1 MKVINE
7 HLGLYT
13 DFYELTMAEGYFLHG
28 RKDETAT
35 FDYFFREQ
43 PFNGGYV
50 IFAGLQNL
58 LESLIDMKYN
68 DADIEFLKKWG
79 FKEEFLDYLKK
90 FRFKGTINSVKEGE
104 IIFPNEPVLSVT
116 GNIIETQLIETMLL
130 NTINFQSLI
139 ATKAS
144 RIRQV
149 AGDKTFIDFGLR
161 RAQSLGGIHAS
172 RAAII
177 GGANATSNTFAGF
190 HYDIDVSGTQA
201 HSWIQ
206 SFENEYTAFEKFA
219 ETAPGKII
227 LLVDTYDTL
236 RSGVPNVIKLARKLK
251 KEGKKIDG
259 IRLDSG
265 DLYYYSKESRK
276 MLDEAGFNEIKI
288 IASNQLDEYVIKSL
302 EDQGAPID
310 GFGIGTRLVTGN
322 ESPALDGIYKLSVI
336 NGKPTLKISENIEK
350 VSLPGHK
357 KIIRLFSP
365 EGTLYADAI
374 ALTEEG
380 QDMINRIYHPFY
392 PEKHT
397 YIKGYH
403 KESIMN
409 IVMETGTIV
418 NQNVPVDE
426 IKNVAKSQLNKL
438 PMEFKRFLN
447 PHIYKVGIS
456 EKLLQL
462 KNEKMKKIRSAF

>member
-1 MKVINE
+1 MKVLNGHI
-7 HLGLYT
+7 GLYT
-13 DFYELTMAEGYFLHG
+13 DFYELTMAQGYFLHG

-43 PFNGGYV
+43 PFNGGYL

-58 LESLIDMKYN
+58 LESLIDMKYD

-79 FKEEFLDYLKK
+79 FKEEFLNYLKN

-104 IIFPNEPVLSVT
+104 IVFPNEPVLSVT

-149 AGDKTFIDFGLR
+149 AGNKAFIDFGLR

-190 HYDIDVSGTQA
+190 HYNIDVSGTQA

-236 RSGVPNVIKLARKLK
+236 KSGVPNAIKLARKLK

-276 MLDEAGFNEIKI
+276 MLDEAGFNKIKI

-322 ESPALDGIYKLSVI
+322 ESSALDGIYKLSVI
-336 NGKPTLKISENIEK
+336 NGKPALKRSENIEK

-374 ALTEEG
+374 ALTEES

-418 NQNVPVDE
+418 NQNVHVNE

-462 KNEKMKKIRSAF
+462 KNKIMKEIRSAF